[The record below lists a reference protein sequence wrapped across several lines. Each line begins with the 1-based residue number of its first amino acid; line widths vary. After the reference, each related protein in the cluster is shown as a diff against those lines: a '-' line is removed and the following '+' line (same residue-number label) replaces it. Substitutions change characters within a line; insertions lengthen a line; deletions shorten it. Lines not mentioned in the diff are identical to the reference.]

1 MNIRSRS
8 LSLNRP
14 PIQSRI
20 SESKIS
26 DSRIPE
32 SRRRTSIMNRFSRT
46 MNRVR
51 GRRSYHTLRSNR
63 NVLGM
68 TIEELNSY
76 NNHPNNIRFKN
87 IHINRLPEPYKSK
100 MDYLK
105 KLKYNTP
112 LTNEEQRNVNNELEQ
127 LQKELN
133 NNALINNELEQLQ
146 KEYEK
151 TQRRDRLS
159 RSRKAA
165 EKSVLNRKSNRK

>member
-1 MNIRSRS
+1 MSIRSRS

-14 PIQSRI
+14 PSQ
-20 SESKIS
+20 
-26 DSRIPE
+26 SRIPE
-32 SRRRTSIMNRFSRT
+32 SRRRTTNIMNRFSRT

-51 GRRSYHTLRSNR
+51 GRRSYHTVRSNR

-112 LTNEEQRNVNNELEQ
+112 LTNEDQRNVNNELEQ

-133 NNALINNELEQLQ
+133 NNAIYNEAQRNVNNELEQLERNYKKIQ
-146 KEYEK
+146 KKE
-151 TQRRDRLS
+151 RLS

-165 EKSVLNRKSNRK
+165 ENRVLKRKSK